1 MDSTRSGL
9 LSQFREEVD
18 THLLRLSQGVV
29 VLEQNPHDTQ
39 VLKDV
44 FRAAHTIKG
53 AAKMMGFADISRIT
67 HEMESVLA
75 AMRDGDLLLTPDIT
89 DVLIEAIDAV
99 EALTRAHVQPGA
111 GETLTAAEQDDLVAR
126 LHRWVPAD
134 GAAPAGAAPALPRV
148 GSAPANGQGNGHG
161 PADPGREITT
171 AAAPPAPAGGGTA
184 PPGGF
189 LEDTVRVQVQK
200 LDTLMNLS
208 GEMVI
213 SKMQNEAIAERLQAM
228 LDLGRAL
235 GRTLSTLSDAIN
247 RGWDT
252 LSQQDLESALSRMH
266 ELDQDLDQITTN
278 TLRDF
283 QAYANHVNSVADE
296 LEDTV
301 LSVRM
306 LPVESLFTAFPR
318 AVRDMARDNGKQVE
332 LVTQG
337 GDTELDKKILEAL
350 YEPLVHLLRNAVDHG
365 IEPPAERVRAGK
377 APVGRVGIRAF
388 QQGSQVG
395 IEVSD
400 DGAGIDPVVVRRTA
414 VQKGFLPQATAD
426 KLSDDEVLQWIYHP
440 GFTTA
445 HIITDVSGRGV
456 GMDIVKGTL
465 EHLNGTVQVSSVLGQ
480 GTVISLKVPL
490 TLATTQGLLVRV
502 ANQVFV
508 LPSHTLETMDYIS
521 ADDLFT
527 LEGREVVR
535 LRERTIPLV
544 RLEELLDLGRVNP
557 LHSRVE
563 SGSGNSEWSSGIS
576 LANKLPGIVVGES
589 DRQMC
594 FLVDELIDERVIVV
608 KSLGPLLANVQTQ
621 VGATMLGN
629 GQIVIILD
637 VPSLISE
644 ARARSTQG
652 LLARAWR
659 APAPIQRHRILVVDD
674 SITTRELEKSILE
687 NAGYTVE
694 IAMDGREALSR
705 LEKDPDRFA
714 MMIADIEMPH
724 MDGLDLTQRVKQHT
738 DERIRQLPVIIVSS
752 LASDA
757 YKRRGIEVGAQAYIT
772 KGQFEQSRLLDT
784 IELLI
789 H

>member
-1 MDSTRSGL
+1 MDTTRSGL

-29 VLEQNPHDTQ
+29 VLEQNPRDTPM
-39 VLKDV
+39 LKDV

-99 EALTRAHVQPGA
+99 EALTRAHVQPGG
-111 GETLTAAEQDDLVAR
+111 GEGPAPAEQEDLVAR
-126 LHRWVPAD
+126 LHALVPTD
-134 GAAPAGAAPALPRV
+134 GPAPGTGAGSPARNGQENGHAPAAPGQEITPALP
-148 GSAPANGQGNGHG
+148 AANG
-161 PADPGREITT
+161 
-171 AAAPPAPAGGGTA
+171 GGGTA
-184 PPGGF
+184 PAGSF

-208 GEMVI
+208 GEMII
-213 SKMQNEAIAERLQAM
+213 SKMQNEAIADRLQAM
-228 LDLGRAL
+228 LEASRAL
-235 GRTLSTLSDAIN
+235 GRTLGALNDTIN
-247 RGWDT
+247 RGWDS
-252 LSQQDLESALSRMH
+252 LSQQDLETALSRMH
-266 ELDQDLDQITTN
+266 ELDQDLDQLTAT
-278 TLRDF
+278 TLREF
-283 QAYANHVNSVADE
+283 QAYAGHVNNVADE

-318 AVRDMARDNGKQVE
+318 AVRDMARDSGKQVE
-332 LVTQG
+332 LATQG

-365 IEPPAERVRAGK
+365 IEPPAARVQAGK
-377 APVGRVGIRAF
+377 APAGRVGIRAF
-388 QQGSQVG
+388 QQGGQVG

-400 DGAGIDPVVVRRTA
+400 DGAGIDPQVVRRTA
-414 VQKGFLPQATAD
+414 VQKGFLPAATAE
-426 KLSDDEVLQWIYHP
+426 KLSDDEILPWIYHP

-456 GMDIVKGTL
+456 GMDIVKSTL
-465 EHLNGTVQVSSVLGQ
+465 EHLNGTVQVSSELGR
-480 GTVISLKVPL
+480 GTTISLKVPL

-508 LPSHTLETMDYIS
+508 LPSHTVETMDYIS
-521 ADDLFT
+521 ADDLFM
-527 LEGREVVR
+527 LEGQEAVR
-535 LRERTIPLV
+535 LRERTMPLV
-544 RLEELLDLGRVNP
+544 RLEELLDLGRVHG
-557 LHSRVE
+557 LHTRIDV
-563 SGSGNSEWSSGIS
+563 GSAGSEWSSGIS
-576 LANKLPGIVVGES
+576 LAHKLPGIVVGES
-589 DRQMC
+589 ERQLC

-608 KSLGPLLANVQTQ
+608 KSLGPLLANVPTQ

-629 GQIVIILD
+629 GQVVIILD

-652 LLARAWR
+652 RLAPAWR
-659 APAPIQRHRILVVDD
+659 TAAPIHRYRILVVDD

-687 NAGYTVE
+687 NAGYVVE
-694 IAMDGREALSR
+694 IAMDGREALNR
-705 LEKDPDRFA
+705 LEKEPSRFD

-724 MDGLDLTQRVKQHT
+724 MDGLELTQRVKQHT
-738 DERIRQLPVIIVSS
+738 DERLRQLPVIIVSS

>member
-1 MDSTRSGL
+1 MDTTRSGL

-29 VLEQNPHDTQ
+29 VLEQNPRDMP

-99 EALTRAHVQPGA
+99 EALTRAHVQPGG
-111 GETLTAAEQDDLVAR
+111 GEGPAPAEQEDLVAR
-126 LHRWVPAD
+126 LHALVPSD
-134 GAAPAGAAPALPRV
+134 GPAPGTGTGSPARNGQENGHAPAAPGQEITPALP
-148 GSAPANGQGNGHG
+148 AANG
-161 PADPGREITT
+161 
-171 AAAPPAPAGGGTA
+171 GGGTA
-184 PPGGF
+184 PAGSF

-208 GEMVI
+208 GEMII
-213 SKMQNEAIAERLQAM
+213 SKMQNEAIADRLQAM
-228 LDLGRAL
+228 LEASRAL
-235 GRTLSTLSDAIN
+235 GRTLGALNDTIN
-247 RGWDT
+247 RGWDS
-252 LSQQDLESALSRMH
+252 LSQQDLETALSRMH
-266 ELDQDLDQITTN
+266 ELDQDLDQLTAT
-278 TLRDF
+278 TLREF
-283 QAYANHVNSVADE
+283 QAYAGHVNNVADE

-318 AVRDMARDNGKQVE
+318 AVRDMARDSGKQVE

-365 IEPPAERVRAGK
+365 IEPPAARVQAGK
-377 APVGRVGIRAF
+377 PPAGRVGIRAF
-388 QQGSQVG
+388 QQGGQVG

-400 DGAGIDPVVVRRTA
+400 DGAGIDPQVVRRTA
-414 VQKGFLPQATAD
+414 VQKGFLPAATAE
-426 KLSDDEVLQWIYHP
+426 KLSDDEILPWIYHP

-456 GMDIVKGTL
+456 GMDIVKSTL
-465 EHLNGTVQVSSVLGQ
+465 EHLNGTVQVSSERGR
-480 GTVISLKVPL
+480 GTTISLKVPL

-508 LPSHTLETMDYIS
+508 LPSHTVETMDYIS
-521 ADDLFT
+521 ADDLFM
-527 LEGREVVR
+527 LEGQEAVR
-535 LRERTIPLV
+535 LRERTMPLV
-544 RLEELLDLGRVNP
+544 RLEELLDLGRVHG
-557 LHSRVE
+557 LHTRIDV
-563 SGSGNSEWSSGIS
+563 GSAGSEWSSGIS
-576 LANKLPGIVVGES
+576 LAHKLPGIVVGES
-589 DRQMC
+589 ERQLC

-608 KSLGPLLANVQTQ
+608 KSLGPLLANVPTQ

-629 GQIVIILD
+629 GQVVIILD

-652 LLARAWR
+652 RLAPAWR
-659 APAPIQRHRILVVDD
+659 TAAPVHRYRILVVDD

-687 NAGYTVE
+687 NAGYVVE
-694 IAMDGREALSR
+694 IAMDGREALNR
-705 LEKDPDRFA
+705 LEKEPSRFD

-724 MDGLDLTQRVKQHT
+724 MDGLELTQRVKQHT
-738 DERIRQLPVIIVSS
+738 DERLRQLPVIIVSS

>member
-1 MDSTRSGL
+1 MDTTRSGL

-29 VLEQNPHDTQ
+29 VLEQNPRDTP

-99 EALTRAHVQPGA
+99 EALTRAHVQPGGVGPPPA
-111 GETLTAAEQDDLVAR
+111 PQEDLVAR
-126 LHRWVPAD
+126 LHALVPPD
-134 GAAPAGAAPALPRV
+134 GPTPG
-148 GSAPANGQGNGHG
+148 G
-161 PADPGREITT
+161 ADPGPAKNGQENGHAPAEASREVTP
-171 AAAPPAPAGGGTA
+171 APPAATMGGGTA
-184 PPGGF
+184 PPGSF

-208 GEMVI
+208 GEMII
-213 SKMQNEAIAERLQAM
+213 SKMQNEAIADRLQAM
-228 LDLGRAL
+228 LEASRAL
-235 GRTLSTLSDAIN
+235 GRTLGALNDTIH
-247 RGWDT
+247 RGWDS
-252 LSQQDLESALSRMH
+252 LSQQDLETALSRMH
-266 ELDQDLDQITTN
+266 ELDQDLDQLTTT
-278 TLRDF
+278 TLREF
-283 QAYANHVNSVADE
+283 QAYAGHVNNVADE

-318 AVRDMARDNGKQVE
+318 AVRDMARDSGKQIE

-365 IEPPAERVRAGK
+365 IESPAARVQAGK
-377 APVGRVGIRAF
+377 PPVGRVGIRAF
-388 QQGSQVG
+388 QQGGQVG

-400 DGAGIDPVVVRRTA
+400 DGAGIDPEVVRRTA
-414 VQKGFLPQATAD
+414 VLKGFLPAATAE

-456 GMDIVKGTL
+456 GMDIVKSTL
-465 EHLNGTVQVSSVLGQ
+465 EHLNGTVQASSELGR
-480 GTVISLKVPL
+480 GTTISLKVPL

-508 LPSHTLETMDYIS
+508 LPSHTVETMDYIS

-535 LRERTIPLV
+535 LRERTMPLV
-544 RLEELLDLGRVNP
+544 RLEELLDLGRVQT
-557 LHSRVE
+557 LHTRIDG
-563 SGSGNSEWSSGIS
+563 GSASSEWSSGIS
-576 LANKLPGIVVGES
+576 LAHKLPGIVVGES
-589 DRQMC
+589 ERQMC

-608 KSLGPLLANVQTQ
+608 KSLGPLLANVPTQ

-629 GQIVIILD
+629 GQVVIILD

-652 LLARAWR
+652 RLAPAWR
-659 APAPIQRHRILVVDD
+659 TAAPVQRHRILVVDD

-687 NAGYTVE
+687 NAGYVVE
-694 IAMDGREALSR
+694 IAMDGREALGR
-705 LEKDPDRFA
+705 LEKDPSRFD
-714 MMIADIEMPH
+714 MVIADIEMPH
-724 MDGLDLTQRVKQHT
+724 MDGLELTQRVKQHT
-738 DERIRQLPVIIVSS
+738 DERLRQLPVIIVSS

>member
-1 MDSTRSGL
+1 MDATRLGL
-9 LSQFREEVD
+9 LGQFREEVD

-29 VLEQNPHDTQ
+29 VLEQSPHDTQ

-75 AMRDGDLLLTPDIT
+75 AMRDGDLVLTPDIT

-99 EALTRAHVQPGA
+99 EALTRTQVHPDGGSTVTA
-111 GETLTAAEQDDLVAR
+111 GEQDDLVVR
-126 LHRWVPAD
+126 LHALVPPGAD
-134 GAAPAGAAPALPRV
+134 GTPAPASLPAPP
-148 GSAPANGQGNGHG
+148 QGEPTPGKNGHENG
-161 PADPGREITT
+161 HTSADPGMELTPT
-171 AAAPPAPAGGGTA
+171 PATAGGGST
-184 PPGGF
+184 GGF

-213 SKMQNEAIAERLQAM
+213 SKMQNEAIGERLQAILEM
-228 LDLGRAL
+228 SRTM
-235 GRTLSTLSDAIN
+235 GRTLGALNESIS

-252 LSQQDLESALSRMH
+252 LSQQDLESVMSRLQEM
-266 ELDQDLDQITTN
+266 DQDLDQITTT

-283 QAYANHVNSVADE
+283 QAYASHVNNVADE

-306 LPVESLFTAFPR
+306 LPVESLFNAFPR

-365 IEPPAERVRAGK
+365 IESPAQRAAAGK
-377 APVGRVGIRAF
+377 APAGRVGIRAF
-388 QQGSQVG
+388 QQGGQVG

-400 DGAGIDPVVVRRTA
+400 DGAGIDPQIVRRTA
-414 VQKGFLPQATAD
+414 VQKGFLTQAAAD
-426 KLSDDEVLQWIYHP
+426 KLNDDEVLQWIYQP

-456 GMDIVKGTL
+456 GMDIVKSTL
-465 EHLNGTVQVSSVLGQ
+465 EHLNGTVQISSVAGR
-480 GTVISLKVPL
+480 GTIVSLKVPL

-502 ANQVFV
+502 ANQIFV
-508 LPSHTLETMDYIS
+508 LPSHTLEMMDYIS

-535 LRERTIPLV
+535 LRERTMPLV
-544 RLEELLDLGRVNP
+544 RLEELLDLQRVSP
-557 LHSRVE
+557 VHTQMDS
-563 SGSGNSEWSSGIS
+563 SGGNSEWSSGIS

-608 KSLGPLLANVQTQ
+608 KSLGPLLASVPTQ

-637 VPSLISE
+637 VPSLIGE
-644 ARARSTQG
+644 ARARSNQG
-652 LLARAWR
+652 LLSRAWR
-659 APAPIQRHRILVVDD
+659 TTAPLHLHRILVVDD

-687 NAGYTVE
+687 NAGYLVE
-694 IAMDGREALSR
+694 IAMDGHEALGR
-705 LEKDPDRFA
+705 LEKDPGRFD

-724 MDGLDLTQRVKQHT
+724 MDGLELTQRVKHHT
-738 DERIRQLPVIIVSS
+738 DDRLRQLPVIIVSS

-757 YKRRGIEVGAQAYIT
+757 YKRRGLEVGAQAYIT
-772 KGQFEQSRLLDT
+772 KGQFEQSRLLET

>member
-1 MDSTRSGL
+1 MDTTRSGL
-9 LSQFREEVD
+9 LSQFREEVE
-18 THLLRLSQGVV
+18 THLLRLAQGVV
-29 VLEQNPHDTQ
+29 VLEQSPHDMQ

-99 EALTRAHVQPGA
+99 EALTRAHVQPGG
-111 GETLTAAEQDDLVAR
+111 GEGPAPAEQEDLVAR
-126 LHRWVPAD
+126 LHALVPTD
-134 GAAPAGAAPALPRV
+134 GPAPGTSVGSPARNGQENGHAPAAPGQEITPALP
-148 GSAPANGQGNGHG
+148 AANG
-161 PADPGREITT
+161 
-171 AAAPPAPAGGGTA
+171 GGGTA
-184 PPGGF
+184 PAGSF

-208 GEMVI
+208 GEMII
-213 SKMQNEAIAERLQAM
+213 SKMQNEAIADRLQAM
-228 LDLGRAL
+228 LEASRAL
-235 GRTLSTLSDAIN
+235 GRTLGALNDTIN
-247 RGWDT
+247 RGWDS
-252 LSQQDLESALSRMH
+252 LSQQDLETALSRMH
-266 ELDQDLDQITTN
+266 ELDQDLDQLTAT
-278 TLRDF
+278 TLREF
-283 QAYANHVNSVADE
+283 QAYAGHVNNVADE

-318 AVRDMARDNGKQVE
+318 AVRDMARDSGKQVE
-332 LVTQG
+332 LATQG

-365 IEPPAERVRAGK
+365 IEPPAARVQAGK
-377 APVGRVGIRAF
+377 APAGRVGIRAF
-388 QQGSQVG
+388 QQGGQVG

-400 DGAGIDPVVVRRTA
+400 DGAGIDPQVVRRTA
-414 VQKGFLPQATAD
+414 VQKGFLPAATAE
-426 KLSDDEVLQWIYHP
+426 KLSDDEILPWIYHP

-456 GMDIVKGTL
+456 GMDIVKSTL
-465 EHLNGTVQVSSVLGQ
+465 EHLNGTVQVSSELGR
-480 GTVISLKVPL
+480 GTTISLKVPL

-508 LPSHTLETMDYIS
+508 LPSHTVETMDYIS
-521 ADDLFT
+521 ADDLFM
-527 LEGREVVR
+527 LEGQEAVR
-535 LRERTIPLV
+535 LRERTMPLV
-544 RLEELLDLGRVNP
+544 RLEELLDLGRVHG
-557 LHSRVE
+557 LHTRIDV
-563 SGSGNSEWSSGIS
+563 GSAGSEWSSGIS
-576 LANKLPGIVVGES
+576 LAHKLPGIVVGES
-589 DRQMC
+589 ERQLC

-608 KSLGPLLANVQTQ
+608 KSLGPLLANVPTQ

-629 GQIVIILD
+629 GQVVIILD

-652 LLARAWR
+652 RLAPAWR
-659 APAPIQRHRILVVDD
+659 TAAPIHRYRILVVDD

-687 NAGYTVE
+687 NAGYVVE
-694 IAMDGREALSR
+694 IAMDGREALNR
-705 LEKDPDRFA
+705 LEKEPSRFD

-724 MDGLDLTQRVKQHT
+724 MDGLELTQRVKQHT
-738 DERIRQLPVIIVSS
+738 DERLRQLPVIIVSS

>member
-1 MDSTRSGL
+1 MDTTRSGL

-29 VLEQNPHDTQ
+29 VLEQNPRDTP

-99 EALTRAHVQPGA
+99 EALTRAHVQLGG
-111 GETLTAAEQDDLVAR
+111 GEGPAPAEQEDLVAR
-126 LHRWVPAD
+126 LHALVPTD
-134 GAAPAGAAPALPRV
+134 GPAPGTGAGSPARNGQENGHAPAAPGQEITPALP
-148 GSAPANGQGNGHG
+148 AANG
-161 PADPGREITT
+161 
-171 AAAPPAPAGGGTA
+171 GGGTA
-184 PPGGF
+184 PAGSF

-208 GEMVI
+208 GEMII
-213 SKMQNEAIAERLQAM
+213 SKMQNEAIADRLQAM
-228 LDLGRAL
+228 LEASRAL
-235 GRTLSTLSDAIN
+235 GRTLGALNDTIN
-247 RGWDT
+247 RGWDS
-252 LSQQDLESALSRMH
+252 LSQQDLETALSRMH
-266 ELDQDLDQITTN
+266 ELDQDLDQLTAT
-278 TLRDF
+278 TLREF
-283 QAYANHVNSVADE
+283 QAYAGHVNNVADE

-318 AVRDMARDNGKQVE
+318 AVRDMARDSGKQVE
-332 LVTQG
+332 LATQG

-365 IEPPAERVRAGK
+365 IEPPAARVQAGK
-377 APVGRVGIRAF
+377 APAGRVGIRAF
-388 QQGSQVG
+388 QQGGQVG

-400 DGAGIDPVVVRRTA
+400 DGAGIDPQVVRRTA
-414 VQKGFLPQATAD
+414 VQKGFLPAATAE
-426 KLSDDEVLQWIYHP
+426 KLSDDEILPWIYHP

-456 GMDIVKGTL
+456 GMDIVKSTL
-465 EHLNGTVQVSSVLGQ
+465 EHLNGTVQVSSELGR
-480 GTVISLKVPL
+480 GTTISLKVPL

-508 LPSHTLETMDYIS
+508 LPSHTVETMDYIS
-521 ADDLFT
+521 ADDLFM
-527 LEGREVVR
+527 LEGQEAVR
-535 LRERTIPLV
+535 LRERTMPLV
-544 RLEELLDLGRVNP
+544 RLEELLDLGRVHG
-557 LHSRVE
+557 LHTRIDV
-563 SGSGNSEWSSGIS
+563 GSAGSEWSSGIS
-576 LANKLPGIVVGES
+576 LAHKLPGIVVGES
-589 DRQMC
+589 ERQLC

-608 KSLGPLLANVQTQ
+608 KSLGPLLANVPTQ

-629 GQIVIILD
+629 GQVVIILD

-652 LLARAWR
+652 RLAPAWR
-659 APAPIQRHRILVVDD
+659 TAAPIHRYRILVVDD

-687 NAGYTVE
+687 NAGYVVE
-694 IAMDGREALSR
+694 IAMDGREALNR
-705 LEKDPDRFA
+705 LEKEPSRFD

-724 MDGLDLTQRVKQHT
+724 MDGLELTQRVKQHT
-738 DERIRQLPVIIVSS
+738 DERLRQLPVIIVSS